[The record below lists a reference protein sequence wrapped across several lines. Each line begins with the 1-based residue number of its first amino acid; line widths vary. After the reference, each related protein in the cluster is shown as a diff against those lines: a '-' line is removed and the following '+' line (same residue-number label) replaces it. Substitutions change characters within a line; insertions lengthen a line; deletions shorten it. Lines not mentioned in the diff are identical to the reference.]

1 MTYPTDPRNT
11 LEPPGPERPRE
22 PERPDEPPPPPV
34 RQPWPPVCAAVI
46 GGSVALFVLD
56 AFLRGGQGSLLSGS
70 LGPVFQQIA
79 LYGPLVQA
87 GQYWRVLS
95 CALAHGG
102 PIHLLFN
109 MSVAYSL
116 GMPLERSIGS
126 GRMVL
131 LSLVSTLGASAFA
144 LLFDFDIPMVG
155 ASGMILGW
163 GGAMFVVATKE
174 FRRSLL
180 FWLAQVAVLSLL
192 PGVSWAGHL
201 GGFLFGVPMGIA
213 LRGGPRVFA
222 RAAPMLLVI
231 AAAVV
236 YIAANP
242 ERFRG
247 VP

>member
-11 LEPPGPERPRE
+11 LEPPGPERPE
-22 PERPDEPPPPPV
+22 GPPPPPV

-46 GGSVALFVLD
+46 GGSVAFFLLD
-56 AFLRGGQGSLLSGS
+56 VFMRPTQGSLLSGG
-70 LGPVFQQIA
+70 LGPFFQRIA

-87 GQYWRVLS
+87 GEYWRVLS

-116 GMPLERSIGS
+116 GMPLERAIGS
-126 GRMVL
+126 GRMLL
-131 LSLVSTLGASAFA
+131 LSAVTTLGSSAFA

-163 GGAMFVVATKE
+163 GGAMFIVATKE

-213 LRGGPRVFA
+213 LRAGPRVFA
-222 RAAPMLLVI
+222 RAGPMLLAI
-231 AAAVV
+231 AVAVV

-247 VP
+247 IP